1 MRIFIYN
8 LFINLNDKLMSESKL
23 KYYKGLFLLAAVYDL
38 VLGIVFTFF
47 PKLAFEFIGIPEKL
61 PEFGGYLSLIGVFL
75 FVIGVAYYLIY
86 RGDLQKNRDLI
97 FVGILYKLS
106 YFLVTFY
113 YFVIQDIPHFIFFGL
128 FGIVDF
134 IMFMLMVECYISVK
148 NTQLKN

>member
-8 LFINLNDKLMSESKL
+8 LFINLNDKLMTESKL

-86 RGDLQKNRDLI
+86 RGDLRKNRDLI

-113 YFVIQDIPHFIFFGL
+113 YFVIDTLCG
-128 FGIVDF
+128 
-134 IMFMLMVECYISVK
+134 
-148 NTQLKN
+148 